1 MYFFVYFAFLSICSK
16 FKKEAQFLRKFTVQL
31 LNFGRYVK
39 MYHTCI
45 AVPAAK
51 GTLFHAQ
58 KMVASLQKP
67 WPANMKTDKKYTINT
82 GQMGKNWMTLFT
94 QDPMAGLFDFTPCI
108 YLNEGELVVN
118 LSEMLIFWTIFFS
131 GHLDNKGCG
140 PKRECQKYLS
150 IFSVI
155 WWRRWPWAPR
165 RRGVRKTCTHGTG
178 SWCWWW
184 NKNPYNISVCHYCR
198 LSTAIGTTERELI
211 SKRKE

>member
-1 MYFFVYFAFLSICSK
+1 MYFFLHFLSSQCVLSSRRKHSSYISSHCSSWISVGMWRCITRVLQYLPQGAH
-16 FKKEAQFLRKFTVQL
+16 FFMLRKWSHPYKNL
-31 LNFGRYVK
+31 D
-39 MYHTCI
+39 
-45 AVPAAK
+45 
-51 GTLFHAQ
+51 
-58 KMVASLQKP
+58 LQTWKP
-67 WPANMKTDKKYTINT
+67 TKKYTINT

-94 QDPMAGLFDFTPCI
+94 QDSMAGLFDFTSCI
-108 YLNEGELVVN
+108 YLNEGELAVN
-118 LSEMLIFWTIFFS
+118 LSEMLIFWTNFFS
-131 GHLDNKGCG
+131 EQLDNKGCG

-198 LSTAIGTTERELI
+198 LSTATGTTERKLTA
-211 SKRKE
+211 KRKE